1 MLSAA
6 KAGSPY
12 DTELAKYSRLV
23 DMKIFDAS
31 DCYDLLHCTVSD
43 SDTSSDDSYIQLM
56 LSKAQ
61 FVNLNILP
69 VDASQPTHATISYR
83 LINKQEHSF
92 ILQTLIFMGVG
103 FVLIFLFIGLLFRAL
118 NPKNRAGAD

>member
-1 MLSAA
+1 
-6 KAGSPY
+6 
-12 DTELAKYSRLV
+12 
-23 DMKIFDAS
+23 
-31 DCYDLLHCTVSD
+31 
-43 SDTSSDDSYIQLM
+43 M

-69 VDASQPTHATISYR
+69 VDESLPTHATISYR
-83 LINKQEHSF
+83 LINKQEHAF

-118 NPKNRAGAD
+118 NPKTRAGSD